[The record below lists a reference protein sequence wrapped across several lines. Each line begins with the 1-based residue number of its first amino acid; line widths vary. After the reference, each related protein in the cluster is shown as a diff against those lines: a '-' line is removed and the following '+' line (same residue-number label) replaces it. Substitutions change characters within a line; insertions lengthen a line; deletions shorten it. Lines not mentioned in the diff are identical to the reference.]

1 MVLLTELYYLCQNY
15 NRMIEQLI
23 EKIDKANQAYR
34 LGKPIISDSEY
45 DILIEELQELDPHN
59 PILDKV
65 GYEIKDES
73 RKAKLPIE
81 MASMNKVKTIDEI
94 FDWCR
99 NKEINRSNTV
109 VITPKYDG
117 LSLCV
122 NEMTQEAFT
131 RGDGEFG
138 QRSDKHYQLMG
149 NKLSQNSMFEFTY
162 GEVMMKKSTF
172 LEKYAADFANPRN
185 LVAGLLNSKEVTEPL
200 KDLHYIKYGAK
211 FKKEFENSFMT
222 KSELLTELN
231 NGQDIT
237 VPFEVKNIN
246 ELTEDHLQSL
256 FDEWSKEF
264 EIDGLII
271 EVDFL
276 QTQDELGRETSSN
289 NPVWARAYKSPNF
302 EQTAETE
309 ITGISWNISKQ
320 GYLKPTLHVN
330 PVKLDGVT
338 ISNVTGNNARFV
350 KDMGLGV
357 GAKVVIKRSGMVIPI
372 IYDVLET
379 VEFQIPDVPNIDWN
393 ENGVELI
400 TLTETDE
407 QRFKQT
413 VAFFEIL
420 GVENVSE
427 GVIRQ
432 LWDAGFD
439 SIKSILEATP
449 DKLNELEGFGKR
461 KSLIVFNSIQS
472 KMKDVTLS
480 KLQHATGLFKGL
492 GSKKLLL
499 LEHFEE
505 KPTINQIIEIEG
517 FAETSAKSYLDGWD
531 KFYQFVE
538 DLPVTWKRTEKVESV
553 SDDLN
558 GKVFVFTGVRRKDLN
573 EVIESRGGK
582 IGSSV
587 SKTTT
592 HLVMNSKGS
601 GSSKEKKAIELGCEI
616 LTVEE
621 LENILK

>member
-1 MVLLTELYYLCQNY
+1 
-15 NRMIEQLI
+15 MIEQLI

-592 HLVMNSKGS
+592 HLVMKSKGS

>member
-1 MVLLTELYYLCQNY
+1 
-15 NRMIEQLI
+15 MIEQLI

-99 NKEINRSNTV
+99 NKEINPSQTV

-122 NEMTQEAFT
+122 NEITGEAFT

-138 QRSDKHYQLMG
+138 QKSDKHYQLMG

-211 FKKEFENSFMT
+211 FKKDFENSFMT

-379 VEFQIPDVPNIDWN
+379 VEFQMPYLTDSEGEIDYMWN
-393 ENGVELI
+393 ENGVELVTI
-400 TLTETDE
+400 TETDD

-432 LWDAGFD
+432 LWDAGYN
-439 SIKSILEATP
+439 SIKSILELTP

-592 HLVMNSKGS
+592 HLVMKSKGS